1 MEPKTMDKADFV
13 TSLLLII
20 FGLAIVI
27 ISFRMPNYQELG
39 ANPYSAPGIVPI
51 ILGFILFV
59 LGIILLSRSI
69 IRKGYRI
76 SISFNRMIL
85 LFKQESIKRLII
97 TLCLS
102 IAYIWLLGKMNY
114 FLLNSLFILLFIL
127 IFELNFKKRIFEQ
140 KRTLFIAIAEAFI
153 IAGSIALVFQY
164 VFLVRLP

>member
-1 MEPKTMDKADFV
+1 MEPKSMDKADFV
-13 TSLLLII
+13 TSLLLTI

-27 ISFRMPNYQELG
+27 ISFRMPTYQELG
-39 ANPYSAPGIVPI
+39 ANPYSAPGIVPAV
-51 ILGFILFV
+51 LGFILHI
-59 LGIILLSRSI
+59 LGIVLLIRSI
-69 IRKGYRI
+69 SRKGYRLTI
-76 SISFNRMIL
+76 SINKVIL

-102 IAYIWLLGKMNY
+102 IAYVWLLGKMNY

-127 IFELNFKKRIFEQ
+127 IFELNFNKRIFEQ